1 LYLHWFWNNVRNE
14 ISNLLNSQTYI
25 WTQKCAYILYV
36 RLNWLKLTCI
46 LCVSRMTSSNGIWW
60 SVEEN
65 CGGTSTETSF
75 PGEIKT
81 LYLFTV
87 HLECLISIIAYIC
100 FVVI

>member
-36 RLNWLKLTCI
+36 
-46 LCVSRMTSSNGIWW
+46 SRMTSSNGIWW
-60 SVEEN
+60 SVEGN

-81 LYLFTV
+81 L
-87 HLECLISIIAYIC
+87 
-100 FVVI
+100 